1 MAINASEAV
10 RNSISYTLATDRNSL
25 IRLLERNGVQV
36 PQNPSD
42 NEVVALVLISSAKS
56 PNFKSELSKL
66 LTGKLQKS
74 ASDYAE
80 FVGGQSDF
88 GFTGIDDFSFVG
100 EDEFFGQDGKK
111 EIRTTRR
118 QAQSAAKIEA
128 AKKGE
133 KTGFGKFLSSLGASL
148 SSPETINSGLN
159 IGLTAVNNKIQTR
172 SNAVQ
177 QETAAIT
184 QKSDEIKNEL
194 AQKKGGGRMG
204 TGTIVL
210 IGVGVLALVGI
221 VYFVAKKK

>member
-66 LTGKLQKS
+66 LTGKLQQS

-100 EDEFFGQDGKK
+100 EEDFFSQTAEPSAKK
-111 EIRTTRR
+111 VRKA
-118 QAQSAAKIEA
+118 AQQQKKITAAKA
-128 AKKGE
+128 GE
-133 KTGFGKFLSSLGASL
+133 KTGFGKFLQNLGASL

-159 IGLTAVNNKIQTR
+159 IGLTAVNNRIQTR

-194 AQKKGGGRMG
+194 AQKKGGRGMG

-221 VYFVAKKK
+221 IYFVAKKK